1 MKNILTIVLS
11 VFAYTLFGQTEA
23 AQKPKVGILLENGF
37 SHRAFAGRSTVYH
50 NLRMGVYKH
59 FSLKGKVFQPWIPFL
74 RTEIVAGGRTGDFY
88 NANTGQ
94 TEQVF
99 SAAVDVNV
107 LLPVRWPLAE
117 SIFCNVGIGLQTG
130 IGQNSVFIDT
140 NSTSQLL
147 RTSINPSVG
156 VITDVN
162 VSFGGRTNA
171 CIGMRNLVSYST
183 YSYLVNS
190 FYFAFS
196 VPSFARKKE

>member
-74 RTEIVAGGRTGDFY
+74 RTEIVAGARTGDFY
-88 NANTGQ
+88 NTNTAQ
-94 TEQVF
+94 TEW
-99 SAAVDVNV
+99 VNSTV
-107 LLPVRWPLAE
+107 IDLNLILPVRWSLAE
-117 SIFCNVGIGLQTG
+117 NVFCNVGIGFQTG
-130 IGQNSVFIDT
+130 IGVNSLFTDSNPT
-140 NSTSQLL
+140 RQLL
-147 RTSINPSVG
+147 RTSINPSIG
-156 VITDVN
+156 IITDVN

-171 CIGMRNLVSYST
+171 CIGTRNLVSYSP
-183 YSYLVNS
+183 YSYVVNS
-190 FYFAFS
+190 FYFGFS
-196 VPSFARKKE
+196 IPNLTRKKE